1 MKVLKYIVLLLL
13 LLASF
18 LPIYAQNNKS
28 KDLTDQAFDLV
39 SNGENAKAFD
49 ILASIDP
56 AEVIQNDT
64 VAALYCYTYGCA
76 YYNVSDKENAIFY
89 FERTRIITEKLNFI
103 DGIYFY
109 AVSNLIQLYLDKDDY
124 STAAEYGR
132 WVLVRGGSTITTHPS
147 YPSILASMGNAMYN
161 YEDPDAYLFYIRA
174 QEAAET
180 IYDKSSIYYYT
191 YGLELAKYY
200 HLQGKIQ
207 KAQQTTDRLID
218 ICNSV
223 KKKSDDLLQVFN
235 ILLKWKQEF
244 NIMPEETINDTEI
257 RIKSQ
262 KQPLKWLIQ
271 LPYDVNLDICRMHME
286 QGEDSKSLAEMDSII
301 NANEKNIDDN
311 SINQYIIANSY
322 LVSYC
327 NNVGLYEKS
336 DSLLRLS
343 IEKTKILEHPCSFE
357 YMIEQGYADMYIS
370 LRNTNRGR
378 IWLDRAEVHLNE
390 YQWYDYSY
398 ISFLLAKSGSY
409 IMDEDYLMAKIC
421 VDLAFDFYF
430 NMNNEPDN
438 RRPYAQ
444 LLLLQSV
451 IENKLGNTHACIPIL
466 ENIIYNTENSTAF
479 KDIYHEAL
487 VTYSYVLIQCG
498 DITKGYQNLCK
509 LDSCQNDLNDAILCT
524 YKQNRIFCLTHF
536 GSEKDVV
543 DAVKEYNATNKKLVS
558 ASAKLTFE
566 EREDYLFNAL
576 NSSNVVNYGILL
588 QYPNKEMSSICYDNA
603 LWTKNLLSFTN
614 SDLRQM
620 VNNSNNTLLINK
632 YNEYL
637 SLKEESIYNTKNSD
651 RASKIDQLNHLEIEI
666 LSNLS
671 KYGKATFKTSKEWQQ
686 IKDELKNNEVAI
698 EIISVPIFADDMNSA
713 VWQYAALLVSKQC
726 EAPEF
731 IPLGMSDHFSKILDR
746 GTIRENVYYNHLY
759 KQGVLAENLYK
770 MLWEPLMPYL
780 KDKKTLYI
788 SAIGEIEK
796 LNLPLMVLPDGH
808 RIQEYID
815 VRYVT
820 STADILTAQKDQIE
834 CKDVV
839 LYGGITYENKNVFAD
854 NQNNGN
860 RGNLAY
866 LEGSKVEIENLKSEL
881 DSRSIENILYMGS
894 DANEESF
901 KALSGHSPSILH
913 IATHGFFLKEYED
926 KKENKFANKLLGTTT
941 QEYSMLST
949 GLLMAGANSSWN
961 GKETAPGIEDG
972 ILTADEIA
980 RLDLNNTQLA
990 VLSACESG
998 LGEIDNICGTM
1009 GLQRAFKMAGVKSI
1023 IMSLWKVD
1031 DEATQKLMVSLY
1043 KYLLQGVGIHESLKK
1058 AQDDLREQYPDP
1070 YYWAAFEVLD

>member
-200 HLQGKIQ
+200 HLQGEIQ

-223 KKKSDDLLQVFN
+223 KNKSDNLLQVFN

-370 LRNTNRGR
+370 LRHTNRGKT
-378 IWLDRAEVHLNE
+378 WLDRSEVHLNE
-390 YQWYDYSY
+390 YQWFDYSY
-398 ISFLLAKSGSY
+398 IAFLIAKCGY
-409 IMDEDYLMAKIC
+409 YLMEEDYLMAKIC

-430 NMNNEPDN
+430 NMNEEADN
-438 RRPYAQ
+438 RRPYIQ
-444 LLLLQSV
+444 LLVLLSA
-451 IENKLGNTHACIPIL
+451 IENKLGNTQACIPIL
-466 ENIIYNTENSTAF
+466 ENIINNTENKPAF
-479 KDIYHEAL
+479 IDIFHETL
-487 VTYSYVLIQCG
+487 VSYATVLFQCG
-498 DITKGYQNLCK
+498 DIAGSYQALCK
-509 LDSCQNDLNDAILCT
+509 LDSCQNDLNPEVLSV
-524 YKQNRIFCLTHF
+524 YKQNRIICLTHL
-536 GSEKDVV
+536 GSEIDVV
-543 DAVKEYNATNKKLVS
+543 AAVKDYNATNKNQVS
-558 ASAKLTFE
+558 ASTKLTFE
-566 EREDYLFNAL
+566 EREQYLFNLL
-576 NSSNVVNYGILL
+576 NLSNVINYGILL
-588 QYPNKEMSSICYDNA
+588 QYPNKEMCSICFDNA

-614 SDLRQM
+614 SDLKRM
-620 VNNSNNTLLINK
+620 VNASGNTLLMNK

-637 SLKEESIYNTKNSD
+637 SLKEESIYNTKYRD
-651 RASKIDQLNHLEIEI
+651 RASKIDQLNRLEIEI
-666 LSNLS
+666 LSKLS
-671 KYGKATFKTSKEWQQ
+671 KLEKDTYKPAKEWWQ
-686 IKDELKNNEVAI
+686 IKEKLKKNEVAI

-713 VWQYAALLVSKQC
+713 WQYAALLISKEC

-731 IPLGMSDHFSKILDR
+731 ILLGMSDQFSKILDR
-746 GTIRENVYYNHLY
+746 GSIRENVYYNHLY
-759 KQGVLAENLYK
+759 KQGELAENLYK
-770 MLWEPLMPYL
+770 MLWEPLMPYI

-834 CKDVV
+834 CKDAV
-839 LYGGITYENKNVFAD
+839 LYGGIFYEDKIVFAD

-866 LEGSKVEIENLKSEL
+866 LEGSRVEIENLKSEL
-881 DSRSIENILYMGS
+881 DSRSIENILYIGS

-913 IATHGFFLKEYED
+913 IATHGYFLNEYED
-926 KKENKFANKLLGTTT
+926 RMGNKFANHLLGTTS
-941 QEYSMLST
+941 QEFSMLST
-949 GLLMAGANSSWN
+949 GLLMAGANSS
-961 GKETAPGIEDG
+961 
-972 ILTADEIA
+972 
-980 RLDLNNTQLA
+980 
-990 VLSACESG
+990 
-998 LGEIDNICGTM
+998 
-1009 GLQRAFKMAGVKSI
+1009 
-1023 IMSLWKVD
+1023 
-1031 DEATQKLMVSLY
+1031 
-1043 KYLLQGVGIHESLKK
+1043 
-1058 AQDDLREQYPDP
+1058 
-1070 YYWAAFEVLD
+1070 